1 MSKELTTLE
10 ILRMAK
16 DIVINEHTDRR
27 AQLHNK
33 WLVDSDRLWKT
44 KKLKLAYPTIPPY
57 PTEGDIVLRAQ
68 SLFAFLNTTV
78 PEPVPPVVE
87 EPTVITE
94 PPIVEEPLPPPV
106 VEEPPRAPIP
116 PPAPIP
122 EDTAQQ
128 GRILP
133 GVLKKLEEMRSGWTK

>member
-1 MSKELTTLE
+1 
-10 ILRMAK
+10 MAK

-44 KKLKLAYPTIPPY
+44 NKLKLAYPTIPPY

-68 SLFAFLNTTV
+68 SLFAFLNTTL

-87 EPTVITE
+87 EPVLPPVVEEPPVITE
-94 PPIVEEPLPPPV
+94 PPIVEEPLPPV

-122 EDTAQQ
+122 ADTAQQ